1 VTLLEL
7 TRLILHR
14 QVVTYEEPVG
24 THEEPVGTQITH
36 VEQEAWEPG
45 LETRERIVLET
56 VESPVRI
63 FTTTTST
70 GEEYDEVEYEPVQ
83 VERIVQEEVQVERL
97 VTRMVP
103 VERPVTR
110 EVTGLFFPCMRM
122 HTY

>member
-1 VTLLEL
+1 MTLLEL

-14 QVVTYEEPVG
+14 QVVTY
-24 THEEPVGTQITH
+24 EEPVGTQITH

-83 VERIVQEEVQVERL
+83 VERIVQEEVQVRSFIFSLVSRL
-97 VTRMVP
+97 
-103 VERPVTR
+103 
-110 EVTGLFFPCMRM
+110 
-122 HTY
+122 